1 MNKPTNPLLPHI
13 IAWGLLL
20 MAALMA
26 GGMHAYAQTLPP
38 PAGMWLSLVAAGFL
52 AFTVMLTAVWL
63 KIMIPEVWANND

>member
-1 MNKPTNPLLPHI
+1 MTKPIHLHI

-20 MAALMA
+20 IAALMA

-52 AFTVMLTAVWL
+52 AFTIMLTAVWL
-63 KIMIPEVWANND
+63 KIMIPEVWANHD